1 MLSLICLIAAIFV
14 LQPKQDICCQGL
26 QQWLATSPMARANL
40 RLPTTSPLQ
49 NAVTTDTTEENKAKG
64 YVFSLV
70 VGPSTTQS
78 TLPDE
83 ATEPNEN
90 PSNPV
95 NQEANTTIINTTE
108 DLNLLPEQSQLS
120 KKDPPI
126 ISKIF
131 SQTNLVIALGL
142 FVASFLQG
150 ASSFAFALLMIPL
163 LVWNGFSL
171 AEASIFTAI
180 NALAITSF
188 MTFRLREYIKWDALW
203 SPMFLRIG
211 TMAVGIFLL
220 ALLTTLK
227 KTLILQILGALLL
240 AIVIIY
246 IFVQVTVRR
255 LARANSLSNE
265 TLNPAPHWSWLA
277 FGTDGLFK
285 GMIGFSG
292 QIDALWV
299 TFQNW
304 SNKESRAFVAA
315 SYWYILPVQIILL
328 FSTFGK
334 ALVQPSIQALYFL
347 PIALVSGVLG
357 FFFGKRWNET
367 QLYYLVQ
374 FLLILIGIVSMLAP
388 YLRII

>member
-1 MLSLICLIAAIFV
+1 
-14 LQPKQDICCQGL
+14 
-26 QQWLATSPMARANL
+26 MARATL
-40 RLPTTSPLQ
+40 QLPTTSSLQ
-49 NAVTTDTTEENKAKG
+49 NTNPEENKAKG
-64 YVFSLV
+64 YVFSLP

-78 TLPDE
+78 ALPNE

-108 DLNLLPEQSQLS
+108 DLNLLPEQSKLS
-120 KKDPPI
+120 DKDPPI

-131 SQTNLVIALGL
+131 SQTNLVIALAL

-171 AEASIFTAI
+171 AEASMFTAI

-188 MTFRLREYIKWDALW
+188 MAFRLREYIKWEALW
-203 SPMFLRIG
+203 SPMFLRVG
-211 TMAVGIFLL
+211 TMAVGVFLL
-220 ALLTTLK
+220 ALLTTLD
-227 KTLILQILGALLL
+227 KTLILQVLGALLL

-246 IFVQVTVRR
+246 IFVQVKVS
-255 LARANSLSNE
+255 RANSLSDA
-265 TLNPAPHWSWLA
+265 APNLAPYWSWLA
-277 FGTDGLFK
+277 FGTDSLFK

-315 SYWYILPVQIILL
+315 SYWCILPVQIILL

-334 ALVQPSIQALYFL
+334 ALVQPSIQTLYFL
-347 PIALVSGVLG
+347 PIALVSGILG

-367 QLYYLVQ
+367 QLYYFVQ
-374 FLLILIGIVSMLAP
+374 FLLILTGIVSMLAP